1 MDIDTLILIGLL
13 AAALCWWLT
22 IHVKTEK
29 QLKKQW
35 NKNAQDQ
42 LERAEKVRRLNGKL

>member
-22 IHVKTEK
+22 IQINEERH
-29 QLKKQW
+29 LKKQW
-35 NKNAQDQ
+35 NKTALEE
-42 LERAEKVRRLNGKL
+42 LERAEKVRRLTRKL

>member
-1 MDIDTLILIGLL
+1 MDSDTLILIGLL

-22 IHVKTEK
+22 IHLNAER
-29 QLKKQW
+29 QLKQQCH
-35 NKNAQDQ
+35 KNALDQ

>member
-1 MDIDTLILIGLL
+1 MDTDTLILIGLL

-22 IHVKTEK
+22 IHVNAER

-35 NKNAQDQ
+35 NKIAQDK
-42 LERAEKVRRLNGKL
+42 LERAEKVRRLTRKL